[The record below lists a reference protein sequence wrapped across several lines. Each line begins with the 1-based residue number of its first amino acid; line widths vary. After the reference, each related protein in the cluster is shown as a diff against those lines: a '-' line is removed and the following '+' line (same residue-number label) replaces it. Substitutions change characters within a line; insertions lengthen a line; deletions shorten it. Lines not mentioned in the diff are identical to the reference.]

1 MPRKKIPLD
10 EQLRKIIK
18 ESHMTR
24 YRISKMTGVDAAV
37 LCKFVAGD
45 VGLSMKSLN
54 ALGELFDIRLLSN
67 LKPKRERAR
76 K

>member
-10 EQLRKIIK
+10 AQLRGIIRK
-18 ESHMTR
+18 CGLSR
-24 YRISKMTGVDAAV
+24 YRISKLTGIDAAV
-37 LCKFVAGD
+37 LCKFMAGD

-67 LKPKRERAR
+67 MKPKRERQ
-76 K
+76 